1 MCIITQQNVKIIHM
15 DNTVGSLTQFQESV
29 IIGTM
34 LGDGYLRIVPGRRN
48 ALLELNHAFSAKD
61 YVDWKF
67 QDLKNICI
75 SPPKKRKGNGER
87 IAYRFNT
94 RQHPQLT
101 KLYRE
106 FYRKGKKIVPN
117 NLKLNEVIL
126 SVWFMD
132 NGSKCGSSS
141 FYLNTQHFS
150 KKDQRKLLEKLEVLG
165 LYGRLNRDKSYYRI
179 RFLSS
184 SIPRLQNMLKNNIIP
199 SMYYKLGYNPV
210 ET

>member
-1 MCIITQQNVKIIHM
+1 M

-29 IIGTM
+29 IIGTI
-34 LGDGYLRIVPGRRN
+34 LEDGYLRIVPGRKD
-48 ALLELNHAFSAKD
+48 ALLEVNHAFSAKD

-67 QDLKNICI
+67 QVLKNICI
-75 SPPKKRKGNGER
+75 SPPKKRKGNGKR

-101 KLYRE
+101 RIYRE
-106 FYRKGKKIVPN
+106 FYRKGKKIIPD

-132 NGSKCGSSS
+132 DGSRCGTSS
-141 FYLNTQHFS
+141 FYLNTQHFL
-150 KKDQRKLLEKLEVLG
+150 KKDQGKLLKKLEVLG
-165 LYGRLNRDKSYYRI
+165 LCGRLNKDKSYYRI

-184 SIPRLQNMLKNNIIP
+184 SIPRLQNLLENNIIP
-199 SMYYKLGYNPV
+199 SMHYKLGYNPV